1 MGKTNM
7 QTIKYLICLFTLLVV
22 LITVFQSET
31 NTYPSNGAINWKGQD
46 WYLMGGRSDPGDNYW
61 NKTGAWIDNQNK
73 LHLTVVKDKGIWKCT
88 TLMSQDTYLY
98 GTFTWK
104 VASPVYTFDK
114 NSVVGLFTY
123 LSDSQELDIETTKW
137 GKTEGNQ
144 LWYSVQ
150 PAKTEGNTQGY
161 QVPLSITGTDTI
173 YRIEWKPTYVRFTSM
188 KENGEIIANLNYT
201 NVSGIP
207 QQPEKVMMN
216 LWLLAPPSDGKNIEL
231 IISDFT
237 INND

>member
-1 MGKTNM
+1 M
-7 QTIKYLICLFTLLVV
+7 QTIKYLICLFALLVV

-31 NTYPSNGAINWKGQD
+31 NTYPSNGVINWKGQD
-46 WYLMGGRSDPGDNYW
+46 WYLMGGKSDPGDNYW
-61 NKTGAWIDNQNK
+61 NKTGAWIDNQNR

-88 TLMSQDTYLY
+88 TLISQHTYLY
-98 GTFTWK
+98 GTFTWT

-123 LSDSQELDIETTKW
+123 LSDSQELDIETSRW
-137 GKTEGNQ
+137 GQTRGKK

-150 PAKTEGNTQGY
+150 PFEIEGNHQGY
-161 QVPLSITGTDTI
+161 QVPSSITGTNTI
-173 YRIEWKPTYVRFTSM
+173 YRIEWKPTYVRFTSLQ
-188 KENGEIIANLNYT
+188 ENGEIIANFNYT

-237 INND
+237 ITND

>member
-1 MGKTNM
+1 M
-7 QTIKYLICLFTLLVV
+7 QAIKYLICLFAISVV
-22 LITVFQSET
+22 LLSVFQSGT
-31 NTYPSNGAINWKGQD
+31 NTYPSNGVINWKGQD
-46 WYLMGGRSDPGDNYW
+46 WHLIGGKSDPGDNYW
-61 NKTGAWIDNQNK
+61 NKTGAWIDDQNR

-88 TLMSQDTYLY
+88 ALKSQYTYLY
-98 GTFTWK
+98 GTFTWT

-123 LSDSQELDIETTKW
+123 LNDSQELDIETTRW
-137 GKTEGNQ
+137 GKPRAKK

-150 PAKTEGNTQGY
+150 PAKIEGNTQGY
-161 QVPLSITGTDTI
+161 QVPLSITGTNTI

-188 KENGEIIANLNYT
+188 QENGEIIADFNYT

-207 QQPEKVMMN
+207 QQPENVMMN

-231 IISDFT
+231 IVSDFT
-237 INND
+237 ITND